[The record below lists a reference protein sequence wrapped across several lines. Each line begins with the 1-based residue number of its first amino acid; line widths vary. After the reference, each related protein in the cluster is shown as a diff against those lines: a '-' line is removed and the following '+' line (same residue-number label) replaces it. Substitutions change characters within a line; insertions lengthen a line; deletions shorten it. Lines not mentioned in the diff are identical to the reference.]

1 MLRPHLKSKVGRRL
15 FLMLLL
21 AALLPM
27 GGLAAYAYI
36 RVSDMLV
43 ENDDHRL
50 RQDSKALGMSVLQEL
65 SWRAQVL
72 KREAARLD
80 RGGDLSEATP
90 EGFLSLTIWH
100 NAASLTAE
108 QASHLAQARVVL
120 SLARGE
126 DAGMLLRTQS
136 SGQLLFARLDMPSV
150 WRNDQAPERYCI
162 LGMDQR
168 AFYCTP
174 NMQPPAP
181 TAWPS
186 NLSGQNAGTFTWRIG
201 DEDYLGGFW
210 RARLKPSYA
219 HPGLIVMV
227 AEPKQFLLH
236 SLTQFRVAFLAIALL
251 AFGLALLL
259 ALHQIRRQLLPLER
273 LTEGTRALAAGDF
286 SARVIVS
293 GDDEFGSLAQSF
305 NHMSD
310 NLRHKFHMLQMLAE
324 LDRAIL
330 SASEMDYV
338 IQSVLSRIG
347 YTIPCDCAG
356 IMRLDEHGGGT
367 LLTACDPHGQ
377 APVKGCDCR
386 DASLFLPSDAE
397 LSWYQREWG
406 ENRPECLRGM
416 TKQRLERALIF
427 PVRVNARIDYL
438 LILAYEH
445 PPESLDE
452 IIEASHNLTDRLA
465 VAASNIAWEEKLYH
479 QGHYDALTD
488 LPNRVLL
495 RDRVEQ
501 ALIRAERESN
511 SVAVMLLDLDNFKQV
526 NDSLGHSA
534 GDALLVEC
542 AHRLAGVI
550 RSSDTLA
557 RLGGDEFVVLVPN
570 LPQGSES
577 THLDTLARKLNATL
591 AETMTIAEHRVTTMA
606 SIGIALYPNNAT
618 SFEDLLK
625 MADASMYKSKRQQP
639 GSFRFYSSDMN
650 VEARARFELTQELRD
665 AVGKDELILHFQPK
679 ILATT
684 RQIVGAEA
692 LVRWN
697 SPKRGLVP
705 PVQFV
710 TLLDQ
715 IGLGTWLGEWVLDS
729 ACARMAEWDRRGLAS
744 IPVSVNI
751 SPLQF
756 QEGNLIDK
764 IERTLGKH
772 GLDPSRLELEI
783 IEATAANESPEIH
796 ATMIR
801 LRAMGVNI
809 ALDDFGTGYSSLVY
823 LTQLPANV
831 LKLDRAFI
839 RNLAADPRQ
848 QSIVESII
856 KLAQALGYQIVA
868 EGIEEEQQLNLLTSM
883 GCDLIQGYLI
893 SRPVPPDDFA
903 ELLRATGL
911 QSAMRN

>member
-1 MLRPHLKSKVGRRL
+1 
-15 FLMLLL
+15 
-21 AALLPM
+21 
-27 GGLAAYAYI
+27 
-36 RVSDMLV
+36 
-43 ENDDHRL
+43 
-50 RQDSKALGMSVLQEL
+50 
-65 SWRAQVL
+65 
-72 KREAARLD
+72 
-80 RGGDLSEATP
+80 
-90 EGFLSLTIWH
+90 
-100 NAASLTAE
+100 
-108 QASHLAQARVVL
+108 
-120 SLARGE
+120 
-126 DAGMLLRTQS
+126 
-136 SGQLLFARLDMPSV
+136 
-150 WRNDQAPERYCI
+150 
-162 LGMDQR
+162 
-168 AFYCTP
+168 
-174 NMQPPAP
+174 
-181 TAWPS
+181 
-186 NLSGQNAGTFTWRIG
+186 
-201 DEDYLGGFW
+201 
-210 RARLKPSYA
+210 
-219 HPGLIVMV
+219 
-227 AEPKQFLLH
+227 
-236 SLTQFRVAFLAIALL
+236 
-251 AFGLALLL
+251 LL

-338 IQSVLSRIG
+338 IQLVLSRID
-347 YTIPCDCAG
+347 YAIPCDCAG

-367 LLTACDPHGQ
+367 FLTDCDPQGQ
-377 APVKGCDCR
+377 MPVKGWDCR
-386 DASLFLPSDAE
+386 DVSLFLPRE
-397 LSWYQREWG
+397 VEQSWYQREWG
-406 ENRPECLRGM
+406 EDRPECLKGM
-416 TKQRLERALIF
+416 TSPGLERALIF
-427 PVRVNARIDYL
+427 PVRVNERIHSL

-445 PPESLDE
+445 LPDSLDE
-452 IIEASHNLTDRLA
+452 IIEASHSLTDRLA
-465 VAASNIAWEEKLYH
+465 VAASNIAWGEKLYH

-501 ALIRAERESN
+501 ALVRADRERT

-534 GDALLVEC
+534 GDALLIEC

-557 RLGGDEFVVLVPN
+557 RLGGDEFVLLVPDI
-570 LPQGSES
+570 PQGLES
-577 THLDTLARKLNATL
+577 THLDTLARKLNVAL

-606 SIGIALYPNNAT
+606 SIGIALYPKNAT
-618 SFEDLLK
+618 GFEDLLK
-625 MADASMYKSKRQQP
+625 MADASMYESKRQQP

-650 VEARARFELTQELRD
+650 AEVRARFELTQELRES
-665 AVGKDELILHFQPK
+665 VGKDELLLHFQPK
-679 ILATT
+679 VLAST

-692 LVRWN
+692 LVRWQ

-705 PVQFV
+705 PIQFV
-710 TLLDQ
+710 PLLDQ
-715 IGLGTWLGEWVLDS
+715 IGLGTWLGEWVLDR
-729 ACARMAEWDRRGLAS
+729 ACAQMAEWDRRGLAP

-751 SPLQF
+751 APSHI
-756 QEGNLIDK
+756 QEGQLIDR
-764 IERTLGKH
+764 IERALGKH

-783 IEATAANESPEIH
+783 IETTAANESPEIH
-796 ATMIR
+796 ATLTR

-839 RNLAADPRQ
+839 RNLATDPRQ
-848 QSIVESII
+848 QAIVESII
-856 KLAQALGYQIVA
+856 KLAQALDYQIVA
-868 EGIEEEQQLNLLTSM
+868 EGVEEEQQLNLLTAM

-903 ELLRATGL
+903 ELVRANGL
-911 QSAMRN
+911 HAASHD

>member
-1 MLRPHLKSKVGRRL
+1 
-15 FLMLLL
+15 MLLL

-27 GGLAAYAYI
+27 GGLAVYVYV

-43 ENDDHRL
+43 ENNDHRL

-72 KREAARLD
+72 KRESARLD
-80 RGGDLSEATP
+80 QGGDLSEATP
-90 EGFLSLTIWH
+90 EGFLSLTIWR
-100 NAASLTAE
+100 NAASLSAE
-108 QASHLAQARVVL
+108 QARHLEHGRIVL
-120 SLARGE
+120 RLARGE

-136 SGQLLFARLDMPSV
+136 SGQLLFARLDMPSI
-150 WRNDQAPERYCI
+150 WRNDQVPERYCI

-168 AFYCTP
+168 AIYCSP

-186 NLSGQNAGTFTWRIG
+186 GLSGQNTGTFTWRIA
-201 DEDYLGGFW
+201 DEDFLGGFW
-210 RARLKPSYA
+210 RARIEPAYA

-227 AEPKQFLLH
+227 AEPKQFLLR
-236 SLTQFRVAFLAIALL
+236 SLTQFRVVFFAIALL

-293 GDDEFGSLAQSF
+293 SDDEFGSLAQSF

-330 SASEMDYV
+330 STSEMDYV
-338 IQSVLSRIG
+338 IQSLLSRIG
-347 YTIPCDCAG
+347 YAIPCDFAG
-356 IMRLDEHGGGT
+356 IMRLDEQGGGT
-367 LLTACDPHGQ
+367 LITACEPQGQ
-377 APVKGCDCR
+377 IPAKGWNCR
-386 DASLFLPSDAE
+386 DVSFFQPRVGE

-406 ENRPECLRGM
+406 EDLPECLQSIA
-416 TKQRLERALIF
+416 KQPLERALIF
-427 PVRVNARIDYL
+427 PVRVNERIDYL

-445 PPESLDE
+445 FPDNLDE
-452 IIEASHNLTDRLA
+452 IIESSHSLTDRLA

-501 ALIRAERESN
+501 ALVRAERERS

-534 GDALLVEC
+534 GDALLIEC

-557 RLGGDEFVVLVPN
+557 RLGGDEFVLLVPDI
-570 LPQGSES
+570 PQGLES
-577 THLDTLARKLNATL
+577 AHLDTLARKLNVAL
-591 AETMTIAEHRVTTMA
+591 AETMSIAEHRISTMA
-606 SIGIALYPNNAT
+606 SIGIALYPKNAT
-618 SFEDLLK
+618 GFEDLLK
-625 MADASMYKSKRQQP
+625 MADASMYESKRQHP

-650 VEARARFELTQELRD
+650 AEARARFELTQELRE

-679 ILATT
+679 VLATT
-684 RQIVGAEA
+684 RHIVGAEA
-692 LVRWN
+692 LVRWH

-705 PVQFV
+705 PSQFV
-710 TLLDQ
+710 ALLDK
-715 IGLGTWLGEWVLDS
+715 IGLGTWLGEWVLDR
-729 ACARMAEWDRRGLAS
+729 ACAQMAEWDRCGMAPIS
-744 IPVSVNI
+744 VSVNI
-751 SPLQF
+751 APSHI
-756 QEGNLIDK
+756 QEGTLIDR
-764 IERTLGKH
+764 IERALEKYN
-772 GLDPSRLELEI
+772 LDPSRLELEI

-796 ATMIR
+796 ATLVR

-848 QSIVESII
+848 QAIVESIV
-856 KLAQALGYQIVA
+856 KLAQALDYQIVA
-868 EGIEEEQQLNLLTSM
+868 EGVEEEEQLNLLTSM

-903 ELLRATGL
+903 ELLRASGL
-911 QSAMRN
+911 QSAMRK